1 MYFFFS
7 HYESRNARL
16 NTLKFQIFDWGV
28 GAAGKSYILLQ
39 WCFDG
44 SDSRPQ
50 VKTVKCVLKIEL
62 LSDLI
67 SLQHST
73 QKWVSSAWRDLVC
86 RLSLQGDES
95 SMDRILKGWN
105 RKTTVALWADGTSP
119 QLWGSSSTAQSIP
132 YTAQHSWQAR
142 RHQQQIKE
150 SPSRA
155 WSSAVQAELKSSLS
169 LLPLVI
175 NILPTTH

>member
-16 NTLKFQIFDWGV
+16 NNLRFQIFDWGV
-28 GAAGKSYILLQ
+28 GAAGKSHILLQ

-50 VKTVKCVLKIEL
+50 VKTVKCVLKTEL

-73 QKWVSSAWRDLVC
+73 QKWVSNAWRDPVC

-119 QLWGSSSTAQSIP
+119 QLCPAQLTSQEAPATDQGVSFQSLELCRSGRTEILS
-132 YTAQHSWQAR
+132 Q
-142 RHQQQIKE
+142 
-150 SPSRA
+150 
-155 WSSAVQAELKSSLS
+155 SA
-169 LLPLVI
+169 
-175 NILPTTH
+175 PTCY